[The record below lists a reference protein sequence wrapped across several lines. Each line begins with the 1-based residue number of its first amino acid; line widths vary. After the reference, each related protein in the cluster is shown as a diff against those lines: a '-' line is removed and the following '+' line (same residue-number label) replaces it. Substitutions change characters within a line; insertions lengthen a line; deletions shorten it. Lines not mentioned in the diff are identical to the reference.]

1 LVVRA
6 RSSGGPDPEK
16 TVEATRQR
24 RAKAKRGRCILAAGP
39 SLHRMVGRL
48 PDVPA
53 AGSRKG
59 RLFEYRYSL
68 SARAGFLPTTVSS
81 GSGKIIFAI

>member
-6 RSSGGPDPEK
+6 GFSGGPDPEK
-16 TVEATRQR
+16 TLEATGQR
-24 RAKAKRGRCILAAGP
+24 GAKAKRGRCILAAGS
-39 SLHRMVGRL
+39 SLYRMVGRL

-53 AGSRKG
+53 AGGWKG
-59 RLFEYRYSL
+59 CLFEYRYSL

-81 GSGKIIFAI
+81 GSDKIIFAI